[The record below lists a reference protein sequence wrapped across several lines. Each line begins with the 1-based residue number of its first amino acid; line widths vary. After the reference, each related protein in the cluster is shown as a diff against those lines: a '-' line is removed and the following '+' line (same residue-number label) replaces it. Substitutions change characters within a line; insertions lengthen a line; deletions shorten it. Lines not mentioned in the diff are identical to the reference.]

1 VAFFRFS
8 RDKRGYE
15 HFYLVEPVTN
25 RKGKSR
31 PRVLYWYRTPPN
43 VKVGR
48 PPFDDEMR
56 RAIEAQYPDVTF
68 DWTKIV
74 DAPIPSADAE
84 QWRERRR
91 AERAERVARKSNA
104 AGDADQER
112 EPPEEPDPAAS
123 IDEEPI
129 EPELPSS
136 LAIDVESGRE
146 SVDGAR
152 HVPGT
157 WQAPLADAADAAPP
171 DAAATTGAD
180 DANAQQTG
188 EGGRGERKRRRR
200 RRGRGQSGPYASATP
215 PAAAGESPID
225 TSGSAFD
232 DHTSDDHAS
241 DDAASDDHGSDDRGS
256 DDRGSDDDT
265 SDDPIDEPSG
275 E

>member
-1 VAFFRFS
+1 MAFFRFS

-84 QWRERRR
+84 KWRERRR
-91 AERAERVARKSNA
+91 VERAERAARKA
-104 AGDADQER
+104 TVIGDVDEER
-112 EPPEEPDPAAS
+112 ESPEEPDAASS
-123 IDEEPI
+123 IDEEPA
-129 EPELPSS
+129 ETELLSPV
-136 LAIDVESGRE
+136 AADVEPLGDLADSALPVPVMSHDPSAHAAAQIAASDAPLQATGE
-146 SVDGAR
+146 SVRAG
-152 HVPGT
+152 
-157 WQAPLADAADAAPP
+157 
-171 DAAATTGAD
+171 
-180 DANAQQTG
+180 
-188 EGGRGERKRRRR
+188 RKRRRR
-200 RRGRGQSGPYASATP
+200 RRGRGHSAPSATARP
-215 PAAAGESPID
+215 GDAAVESRID
-225 TSGSAFD
+225 ASGSAV
-232 DHTSDDHAS
+232 DDHAS
-241 DDAASDDHGSDDRGS
+241 DD
-256 DDRGSDDDT
+256 
-265 SDDPIDEPSG
+265 PIGEPSG

>member
-74 DAPIPSADAE
+74 EAPIPSADAE

-104 AGDADQER
+104 AVDADEER

-129 EPELPSS
+129 EPELPSP
-136 LAIDVESGRE
+136 LAIDVESGGE
-146 SVDGAR
+146 SVDRAR

-157 WQAPLADAADAAPP
+157 WQAPSADAAPP
-171 DAAATTGAD
+171 AAAGTGVD
-180 DANAQQTG
+180 DANAQETS
-188 EGGRGERKRRRR
+188 EGGQGERKRRRR
-200 RRGRGQSGPYASATP
+200 RRGRGQSGPYASAAP
-215 PAAAGESPID
+215 PPAAGESPID
-225 TSGSAFD
+225 TSGSAVE
-232 DHTSDDHAS
+232 DHAS
-241 DDAASDDHGSDDRGS
+241 DDNASDDHRSNDET
-256 DDRGSDDDT
+256 SDDDT

>member
-43 VKVGR
+43 IKVGR

-74 DAPIPSADAE
+74 EAPIPSADAE

-104 AGDADQER
+104 AVDADQER

-123 IDEEPI
+123 IDEDSI
-129 EPELPSS
+129 DAELPSPV
-136 LAIDVESGRE
+136 AVEAESAGD
-146 SVDGAR
+146 SVDSAR

-157 WQAPLADAADAAPP
+157 WLAPSADAAPP
-171 DAAATTGAD
+171 APAATGAD
-180 DANAQQTG
+180 DAKVPEIG
-188 EGGRGERKRRRR
+188 EGGRGGRTRRRR
-200 RRGRGQSGPYASATP
+200 RRGRGQSGPYASAPP

-225 TSGSAFD
+225 TSGSAV
-232 DHTSDDHAS
+232 DDHAS
-241 DDAASDDHGSDDRGS
+241 DDATSDDHA
-256 DDRGSDDDT
+256 SDDDT